1 MTDIFGADRRR
12 GEGRVNDEFHRA
24 RLRPNCNLRPHRWLR
39 RREIAVWP
47 RNALRN
53 SYFRDEDAGA
63 RRPRGEAKLEKVLAS
78 VELILSKSSV
88 VVGTLWGIAGFGAG
102 YVRVSRKKKSTAMN
116 DRFRYSSH
124 GYGHSQQANESADQH
139 NSTQWS
145 PSGYQQGYG
154 SPDTGRSYQPY
165 GAQPVAPAR
174 APRRPARA
182 GILVAGLRNA
192 FVLAHEGRRN
202 PRGWS
207 DLLHACTDPIADG
220 SLLRRRSPEAWR
232 QLLASN
238 QLVRPF
244 SRASKLP
251 RKVATKKPD

>member
-1 MTDIFGADRRR
+1 MCPRSRNNPPIFPIHSPRLECAGNENEYPLIPIPVFGAVKDHYK
-12 GEGRVNDEFHRA
+12 GNQNEKASPCHHHAGR
-24 RLRPNCNLRPHRWLR
+24 HRWLR

-53 SYFRDEDAGA
+53 SRFRDEDAGA
-63 RRPRGEAKLEKVLAS
+63 RRTRGKAKLEKVLAS

-174 APRRPARA
+174 APRRPA
-182 GILVAGLRNA
+182 
-192 FVLAHEGRRN
+192 
-202 PRGWS
+202 
-207 DLLHACTDPIADG
+207 
-220 SLLRRRSPEAWR
+220 
-232 QLLASN
+232 
-238 QLVRPF
+238 
-244 SRASKLP
+244 
-251 RKVATKKPD
+251 